1 MEPPAT
7 RSRRHRLEIRVTPEQ
22 DALIRQAADLED
34 TTVSAFVLDTVTAR
48 ANRIVRQHSDVILSN
63 DAFDRFIAD
72 FDKPAAPVKKLVD
85 LFDHHTK
92 LRER

>member
-1 MEPPAT
+1 
-7 RSRRHRLEIRVTPEQ
+7 
-22 DALIRQAADLED
+22 
-34 TTVSAFVLDTVTAR
+34 
-48 ANRIVRQHSDVILSN
+48 VILSN